1 MKVGVSLAGGGIRGI
16 AHVGVLKALEEKNIK
31 VAAIAGTSA
40 GSIIAT
46 LYAMGYSPYYIYLL
60 FKRYARDIIN
70 IRSKPIINGITN
82 FIRNNKIGIAGL
94 SDGNEFEKMYDELAR
109 KKGFRLIGDIKMPLL
124 VSAVDIGESKEYIF
138 TNCAS
143 RKNIKDNYITE
154 IGIGR
159 AVRASSS
166 FPAIFCPC
174 EYKNHIFMDGGV
186 LNNLPTEELKKVY
199 DEIDLVTTPS
209 GDLVGMVHCNNC
221 TSDLNAW
228 VNLFKEFA
236 QNFGVEDVDMDQL
249 YGTLYNKALEG
260 DKDCGG
266 LLAYN
271 YFSGEHITGFEEG
284 RPLFVRKPDSNFNL
298 ANFMRVLLST
308 ALGALKTGLD
318 ILMKE
323 EDVKV
328 DKMLGHGG
336 LFKTEGV
343 GQKIM
348 AAAVNA
354 PVSVMKTAG
363 EGGAWGMAILAAY
376 MLDKAEDEM
385 LDTYLSDK
393 VFAGEEGTTIAPD
406 EKDVEGFDE
415 FIKQYQK
422 GLALER
428 VAIDVM

>member
-199 DEIDLVTTPS
+199 TGKIISVNFE
-209 GDLVGMVHCNNC
+209 
-221 TSDLNAW
+221 SDPVYNDYDIM
-228 VNLFKEFA
+228 NIIMK
-236 QNFGVEDVDMDQL
+236 
-249 YGTLYNKALEG
+249 TLDIMGNKLSINSLKKS
-260 DKDCGG
+260 D
-266 LLAYN
+266 
-271 YFSGEHITGFEEG
+271 
-284 RPLFVRKPDSNFNL
+284 FVLTVPTD
-298 ANFMRVLLST
+298 
-308 ALGALKTGLD
+308 GTGLID
-318 ILMKE
+318 
-323 EDVKV
+323 V
-328 DKMLGHGG
+328 DKMDICYKYGYEIAI
-336 LFKTEGV
+336 KNID
-343 GQKIM
+343 KIR
-348 AAAVNA
+348 
-354 PVSVMKTAG
+354 K
-363 EGGAWGMAILAAY
+363 
-376 MLDKAEDEM
+376 MLE
-385 LDTYLSDK
+385 
-393 VFAGEEGTTIAPD
+393 
-406 EKDVEGFDE
+406 
-415 FIKQYQK
+415 
-422 GLALER
+422 
-428 VAIDVM
+428 

>member
-16 AHVGVLKALEEKNIK
+16 AHVGVLKALEENNIK
-31 VAAIAGTSA
+31 VAAIAGTSV

-199 DEIDLVTTPS
+199 TGKIISVNFE
-209 GDLVGMVHCNNC
+209 
-221 TSDLNAW
+221 SDPVYNDYDIM
-228 VNLFKEFA
+228 NIIMK
-236 QNFGVEDVDMDQL
+236 
-249 YGTLYNKALEG
+249 TLDIMGNKLSINSLKKS
-260 DKDCGG
+260 D
-266 LLAYN
+266 
-271 YFSGEHITGFEEG
+271 
-284 RPLFVRKPDSNFNL
+284 FVLTVPTD
-298 ANFMRVLLST
+298 
-308 ALGALKTGLD
+308 GTGLID
-318 ILMKE
+318 
-323 EDVKV
+323 V
-328 DKMLGHGG
+328 DKMDICYKYGYEIAI
-336 LFKTEGV
+336 KNID
-343 GQKIM
+343 KIM
-348 AAAVNA
+348 
-354 PVSVMKTAG
+354 K
-363 EGGAWGMAILAAY
+363 
-376 MLDKAEDEM
+376 MLE
-385 LDTYLSDK
+385 
-393 VFAGEEGTTIAPD
+393 
-406 EKDVEGFDE
+406 
-415 FIKQYQK
+415 
-422 GLALER
+422 
-428 VAIDVM
+428 

>member
-16 AHVGVLKALEEKNIK
+16 AHVGVLKALEENNIK

-124 VSAVDIGESKEYIF
+124 VSAVDIDESKEYIF

-199 DEIDLVTTPS
+199 TGKIISVNFE
-209 GDLVGMVHCNNC
+209 
-221 TSDLNAW
+221 SDPVYNDYDIM
-228 VNLFKEFA
+228 NIIMK
-236 QNFGVEDVDMDQL
+236 
-249 YGTLYNKALEG
+249 TLDIMGNKLSINSLKKS
-260 DKDCGG
+260 D
-266 LLAYN
+266 
-271 YFSGEHITGFEEG
+271 
-284 RPLFVRKPDSNFNL
+284 FVLTVPTD
-298 ANFMRVLLST
+298 
-308 ALGALKTGLD
+308 GTGLID
-318 ILMKE
+318 
-323 EDVKV
+323 V
-328 DKMLGHGG
+328 DKMDICYKYGYEIAI
-336 LFKTEGV
+336 KNID
-343 GQKIM
+343 KIR
-348 AAAVNA
+348 
-354 PVSVMKTAG
+354 K
-363 EGGAWGMAILAAY
+363 
-376 MLDKAEDEM
+376 MLE
-385 LDTYLSDK
+385 
-393 VFAGEEGTTIAPD
+393 
-406 EKDVEGFDE
+406 
-415 FIKQYQK
+415 
-422 GLALER
+422 
-428 VAIDVM
+428 

>member
-16 AHVGVLKALEEKNIK
+16 AHVGVLKALEENNIK

-186 LNNLPTEELKKVY
+186 LNILPTEELKKVY
-199 DEIDLVTTPS
+199 TGKIISVNFE
-209 GDLVGMVHCNNC
+209 
-221 TSDLNAW
+221 SDPVYNDYDIM
-228 VNLFKEFA
+228 NIIMK
-236 QNFGVEDVDMDQL
+236 
-249 YGTLYNKALEG
+249 TLDIMGNKLSINSLKKS
-260 DKDCGG
+260 D
-266 LLAYN
+266 
-271 YFSGEHITGFEEG
+271 
-284 RPLFVRKPDSNFNL
+284 FVLTVPTD
-298 ANFMRVLLST
+298 
-308 ALGALKTGLD
+308 GTGLID
-318 ILMKE
+318 
-323 EDVKV
+323 V
-328 DKMLGHGG
+328 DKMDICYKYGYEIAI
-336 LFKTEGV
+336 KNID
-343 GQKIM
+343 KIR
-348 AAAVNA
+348 
-354 PVSVMKTAG
+354 K
-363 EGGAWGMAILAAY
+363 
-376 MLDKAEDEM
+376 MLE
-385 LDTYLSDK
+385 
-393 VFAGEEGTTIAPD
+393 
-406 EKDVEGFDE
+406 
-415 FIKQYQK
+415 
-422 GLALER
+422 
-428 VAIDVM
+428 

>member
-16 AHVGVLKALEEKNIK
+16 AHVGVLKALEENNIK

-186 LNNLPTEELKKVY
+186 LNNLPIEELKKVY
-199 DEIDLVTTPS
+199 TGKIISVNFE
-209 GDLVGMVHCNNC
+209 
-221 TSDLNAW
+221 SDPVYNDYDIM
-228 VNLFKEFA
+228 NIIMK
-236 QNFGVEDVDMDQL
+236 
-249 YGTLYNKALEG
+249 TLDIMGNKLSINSLKKS
-260 DKDCGG
+260 D
-266 LLAYN
+266 
-271 YFSGEHITGFEEG
+271 
-284 RPLFVRKPDSNFNL
+284 FVLTVPTD
-298 ANFMRVLLST
+298 
-308 ALGALKTGLD
+308 GTGLID
-318 ILMKE
+318 
-323 EDVKV
+323 V
-328 DKMLGHGG
+328 DKMDICYKYGYEIAI
-336 LFKTEGV
+336 KNID
-343 GQKIM
+343 KIM
-348 AAAVNA
+348 
-354 PVSVMKTAG
+354 K
-363 EGGAWGMAILAAY
+363 
-376 MLDKAEDEM
+376 MLE
-385 LDTYLSDK
+385 
-393 VFAGEEGTTIAPD
+393 
-406 EKDVEGFDE
+406 
-415 FIKQYQK
+415 
-422 GLALER
+422 
-428 VAIDVM
+428 

>member
-1 MKVGVSLAGGGIRGI
+1 MKVGVSLAGEGIRGI
-16 AHVGVLKALEEKNIK
+16 AHVGVLKALEENNIK

-199 DEIDLVTTPS
+199 TGKIISVNFE
-209 GDLVGMVHCNNC
+209 
-221 TSDLNAW
+221 SDPVYNDYDIM
-228 VNLFKEFA
+228 NIIMK
-236 QNFGVEDVDMDQL
+236 
-249 YGTLYNKALEG
+249 TLDIMGNKLSINSLKKS
-260 DKDCGG
+260 D
-266 LLAYN
+266 
-271 YFSGEHITGFEEG
+271 
-284 RPLFVRKPDSNFNL
+284 FVLTVPTD
-298 ANFMRVLLST
+298 
-308 ALGALKTGLD
+308 GTGLID
-318 ILMKE
+318 
-323 EDVKV
+323 V
-328 DKMLGHGG
+328 DKMDICYKYGYEIAI
-336 LFKTEGV
+336 KNID
-343 GQKIM
+343 KIM
-348 AAAVNA
+348 
-354 PVSVMKTAG
+354 K
-363 EGGAWGMAILAAY
+363 
-376 MLDKAEDEM
+376 MLE
-385 LDTYLSDK
+385 
-393 VFAGEEGTTIAPD
+393 
-406 EKDVEGFDE
+406 
-415 FIKQYQK
+415 
-422 GLALER
+422 
-428 VAIDVM
+428 

>member
-16 AHVGVLKALEEKNIK
+16 AHVGVLKALEENNIK

-199 DEIDLVTTPS
+199 TGKIISVNFE
-209 GDLVGMVHCNNC
+209 
-221 TSDLNAW
+221 SDPVYNDYDIM
-228 VNLFKEFA
+228 NIIMK
-236 QNFGVEDVDMDQL
+236 
-249 YGTLYNKALEG
+249 TLDIMENKLSINSLKKS
-260 DKDCGG
+260 D
-266 LLAYN
+266 
-271 YFSGEHITGFEEG
+271 
-284 RPLFVRKPDSNFNL
+284 FVLTVPTD
-298 ANFMRVLLST
+298 
-308 ALGALKTGLD
+308 GTGLID
-318 ILMKE
+318 
-323 EDVKV
+323 V
-328 DKMLGHGG
+328 DKMDICYKYGYEIAI
-336 LFKTEGV
+336 KNID
-343 GQKIM
+343 KIR
-348 AAAVNA
+348 
-354 PVSVMKTAG
+354 K
-363 EGGAWGMAILAAY
+363 
-376 MLDKAEDEM
+376 MLE
-385 LDTYLSDK
+385 
-393 VFAGEEGTTIAPD
+393 
-406 EKDVEGFDE
+406 
-415 FIKQYQK
+415 
-422 GLALER
+422 
-428 VAIDVM
+428 

>member
-16 AHVGVLKALEEKNIK
+16 AHVGVLKALEENNIK

-199 DEIDLVTTPS
+199 TGKIISVNFE
-209 GDLVGMVHCNNC
+209 
-221 TSDLNAW
+221 SDPVYNDYDIM
-228 VNLFKEFA
+228 NIIMK
-236 QNFGVEDVDMDQL
+236 
-249 YGTLYNKALEG
+249 TLDIMGNKLSINSLKKS
-260 DKDCGG
+260 D
-266 LLAYN
+266 
-271 YFSGEHITGFEEG
+271 
-284 RPLFVRKPDSNFNL
+284 FVLTVPTD
-298 ANFMRVLLST
+298 
-308 ALGALKTGLD
+308 GTGLID
-318 ILMKE
+318 
-323 EDVKV
+323 V
-328 DKMLGHGG
+328 DKMEIITFDMTSNTYRALGDVVGEAFKDG
-336 LFKTEGV
+336 LK
-343 GQKIM
+343 
-348 AAAVNA
+348 
-354 PVSVMKTAG
+354 
-363 EGGAWGMAILAAY
+363 L
-376 MLDKAEDEM
+376 
-385 LDTYLSDK
+385 
-393 VFAGEEGTTIAPD
+393 
-406 EKDVEGFDE
+406 
-415 FIKQYQK
+415 
-422 GLALER
+422 
-428 VAIDVM
+428 

>member
-16 AHVGVLKALEEKNIK
+16 AQ

-109 KKGFRLIGDIKMPLL
+109 KKGFRLI
-124 VSAVDIGESKEYIF
+124 AVDIGESKEYIF

-199 DEIDLVTTPS
+199 TGKIISVNFE
-209 GDLVGMVHCNNC
+209 
-221 TSDLNAW
+221 SDPVYNDYDIM
-228 VNLFKEFA
+228 NIIMK
-236 QNFGVEDVDMDQL
+236 
-249 YGTLYNKALEG
+249 TLDIMGNKLSINSLKKS
-260 DKDCGG
+260 D
-266 LLAYN
+266 
-271 YFSGEHITGFEEG
+271 
-284 RPLFVRKPDSNFNL
+284 FVLTVPTD
-298 ANFMRVLLST
+298 
-308 ALGALKTGLD
+308 GTGLID
-318 ILMKE
+318 
-323 EDVKV
+323 V
-328 DKMLGHGG
+328 DKMDICYKYGYEIAI
-336 LFKTEGV
+336 KNID
-343 GQKIM
+343 KIR
-348 AAAVNA
+348 
-354 PVSVMKTAG
+354 K
-363 EGGAWGMAILAAY
+363 
-376 MLDKAEDEM
+376 MLE
-385 LDTYLSDK
+385 
-393 VFAGEEGTTIAPD
+393 
-406 EKDVEGFDE
+406 
-415 FIKQYQK
+415 
-422 GLALER
+422 
-428 VAIDVM
+428 

>member
-199 DEIDLVTTPS
+199 TGKIISVNFESDPVYNDYDIMNIIMKTLDIM
-209 GDLVGMVHCNNC
+209 GNNLSINSLKK
-221 TSDLNAW
+221 SD
-228 VNLFKEFA
+228 
-236 QNFGVEDVDMDQL
+236 
-249 YGTLYNKALEG
+249 
-260 DKDCGG
+260 
-266 LLAYN
+266 
-271 YFSGEHITGFEEG
+271 
-284 RPLFVRKPDSNFNL
+284 FVLTVPTD
-298 ANFMRVLLST
+298 
-308 ALGALKTGLD
+308 GTGLID
-318 ILMKE
+318 
-323 EDVKV
+323 V
-328 DKMLGHGG
+328 DKMDICYKYGYEIAI
-336 LFKTEGV
+336 KNID
-343 GQKIM
+343 KIR
-348 AAAVNA
+348 
-354 PVSVMKTAG
+354 K
-363 EGGAWGMAILAAY
+363 
-376 MLDKAEDEM
+376 MLE
-385 LDTYLSDK
+385 
-393 VFAGEEGTTIAPD
+393 
-406 EKDVEGFDE
+406 
-415 FIKQYQK
+415 
-422 GLALER
+422 
-428 VAIDVM
+428 

>member
-16 AHVGVLKALEEKNIK
+16 AHVGVLKALEENNIK

-199 DEIDLVTTPS
+199 TGKIISVNFESNPVYNDYDIMNIIMKTLDIMGNKLS
-209 GDLVGMVHCNNC
+209 INSLKK
-221 TSDLNAW
+221 SD
-228 VNLFKEFA
+228 
-236 QNFGVEDVDMDQL
+236 
-249 YGTLYNKALEG
+249 
-260 DKDCGG
+260 
-266 LLAYN
+266 
-271 YFSGEHITGFEEG
+271 
-284 RPLFVRKPDSNFNL
+284 FVLTVPTD
-298 ANFMRVLLST
+298 
-308 ALGALKTGLD
+308 GTGLID
-318 ILMKE
+318 
-323 EDVKV
+323 V
-328 DKMLGHGG
+328 DKMDICYKYGYEIAI
-336 LFKTEGV
+336 KNID
-343 GQKIM
+343 KIR
-348 AAAVNA
+348 
-354 PVSVMKTAG
+354 K
-363 EGGAWGMAILAAY
+363 
-376 MLDKAEDEM
+376 MLE
-385 LDTYLSDK
+385 
-393 VFAGEEGTTIAPD
+393 
-406 EKDVEGFDE
+406 
-415 FIKQYQK
+415 
-422 GLALER
+422 
-428 VAIDVM
+428 

>member
-16 AHVGVLKALEEKNIK
+16 AHVGVLKALEENNIK

-94 SDGNEFEKMYDELAR
+94 RDGNEFEKMYDELAR

-199 DEIDLVTTPS
+199 TGKIISVNFE
-209 GDLVGMVHCNNC
+209 
-221 TSDLNAW
+221 SDPVYNDYDIM
-228 VNLFKEFA
+228 NIIMK
-236 QNFGVEDVDMDQL
+236 
-249 YGTLYNKALEG
+249 TLDIMGNKLSINSLKKS
-260 DKDCGG
+260 D
-266 LLAYN
+266 
-271 YFSGEHITGFEEG
+271 
-284 RPLFVRKPDSNFNL
+284 FVLTVPTD
-298 ANFMRVLLST
+298 
-308 ALGALKTGLD
+308 GTGLID
-318 ILMKE
+318 
-323 EDVKV
+323 V
-328 DKMLGHGG
+328 DKMDICYKYGYEIAI
-336 LFKTEGV
+336 KNID
-343 GQKIM
+343 KIR
-348 AAAVNA
+348 
-354 PVSVMKTAG
+354 K
-363 EGGAWGMAILAAY
+363 
-376 MLDKAEDEM
+376 MLE
-385 LDTYLSDK
+385 
-393 VFAGEEGTTIAPD
+393 
-406 EKDVEGFDE
+406 
-415 FIKQYQK
+415 
-422 GLALER
+422 
-428 VAIDVM
+428 

>member
-109 KKGFRLIGDIKMPLL
+109 KKVFRLIGYIKMPLL

-199 DEIDLVTTPS
+199 TGKIISVNFE
-209 GDLVGMVHCNNC
+209 
-221 TSDLNAW
+221 SDPVYNDYDIM
-228 VNLFKEFA
+228 NIIMK
-236 QNFGVEDVDMDQL
+236 
-249 YGTLYNKALEG
+249 TLDIMGNKLSINSLKKS
-260 DKDCGG
+260 D
-266 LLAYN
+266 
-271 YFSGEHITGFEEG
+271 
-284 RPLFVRKPDSNFNL
+284 FVLTVPTD
-298 ANFMRVLLST
+298 
-308 ALGALKTGLD
+308 GTGLID
-318 ILMKE
+318 
-323 EDVKV
+323 V
-328 DKMLGHGG
+328 DKMDICYKYGYEIAI
-336 LFKTEGV
+336 KNID
-343 GQKIM
+343 KIR
-348 AAAVNA
+348 
-354 PVSVMKTAG
+354 K
-363 EGGAWGMAILAAY
+363 
-376 MLDKAEDEM
+376 MLE
-385 LDTYLSDK
+385 
-393 VFAGEEGTTIAPD
+393 
-406 EKDVEGFDE
+406 
-415 FIKQYQK
+415 
-422 GLALER
+422 
-428 VAIDVM
+428 

>member
-94 SDGNEFEKMYDELAR
+94 SDGNEFKKMYDELAR

-199 DEIDLVTTPS
+199 TGKIISVNFE
-209 GDLVGMVHCNNC
+209 
-221 TSDLNAW
+221 SDPVYNDYDIM
-228 VNLFKEFA
+228 NIIMK
-236 QNFGVEDVDMDQL
+236 
-249 YGTLYNKALEG
+249 TLDIMGNKLSINSLKKS
-260 DKDCGG
+260 D
-266 LLAYN
+266 
-271 YFSGEHITGFEEG
+271 
-284 RPLFVRKPDSNFNL
+284 FVLTVPTD
-298 ANFMRVLLST
+298 
-308 ALGALKTGLD
+308 GTGLID
-318 ILMKE
+318 
-323 EDVKV
+323 V
-328 DKMLGHGG
+328 DKMDICYKYGYEIAI
-336 LFKTEGV
+336 KNID
-343 GQKIM
+343 KIR
-348 AAAVNA
+348 
-354 PVSVMKTAG
+354 K
-363 EGGAWGMAILAAY
+363 
-376 MLDKAEDEM
+376 MLE
-385 LDTYLSDK
+385 
-393 VFAGEEGTTIAPD
+393 
-406 EKDVEGFDE
+406 
-415 FIKQYQK
+415 
-422 GLALER
+422 
-428 VAIDVM
+428 

>member
-16 AHVGVLKALEEKNIK
+16 AHVGVLKALEENNIK

-199 DEIDLVTTPS
+199 TGKIISVNFE
-209 GDLVGMVHCNNC
+209 
-221 TSDLNAW
+221 SDPVYNDYDIMNIIMKTLDIMGNKLSINSLKKSDF
-228 VNLFKEFA
+228 VLTVPTD
-236 QNFGVEDVDMDQL
+236 GTGLIDVDRMDICYK
-249 YGTLYNKALEG
+249 YGYEIAIKNI
-260 DKDCGG
+260 DK
-266 LLAYN
+266 
-271 YFSGEHITGFEEG
+271 I
-284 RPLFVRKPDSNFNL
+284 R
-298 ANFMRVLLST
+298 
-308 ALGALKTGLD
+308 
-318 ILMKE
+318 
-323 EDVKV
+323 
-328 DKMLGHGG
+328 KML
-336 LFKTEGV
+336 E
-343 GQKIM
+343 
-348 AAAVNA
+348 
-354 PVSVMKTAG
+354 
-363 EGGAWGMAILAAY
+363 
-376 MLDKAEDEM
+376 
-385 LDTYLSDK
+385 
-393 VFAGEEGTTIAPD
+393 
-406 EKDVEGFDE
+406 
-415 FIKQYQK
+415 
-422 GLALER
+422 
-428 VAIDVM
+428 

>member
-16 AHVGVLKALEEKNIK
+16 AHVGVLKALEENNIK

-199 DEIDLVTTPS
+199 TGKIISVNFE
-209 GDLVGMVHCNNC
+209 
-221 TSDLNAW
+221 SDPVYNDYDIMNIIMK
-228 VNLFKEFA
+228 NLDII
-236 QNFGVEDVDMDQL
+236 G
-249 YGTLYNKALEG
+249 NKLSINSLKKS
-260 DKDCGG
+260 D
-266 LLAYN
+266 
-271 YFSGEHITGFEEG
+271 
-284 RPLFVRKPDSNFNL
+284 FVLTVPTD
-298 ANFMRVLLST
+298 
-308 ALGALKTGLD
+308 GTGLID
-318 ILMKE
+318 
-323 EDVKV
+323 V
-328 DKMLGHGG
+328 DKMDICYKYGYEIAI
-336 LFKTEGV
+336 KNID
-343 GQKIM
+343 KIR
-348 AAAVNA
+348 
-354 PVSVMKTAG
+354 K
-363 EGGAWGMAILAAY
+363 
-376 MLDKAEDEM
+376 MLE
-385 LDTYLSDK
+385 
-393 VFAGEEGTTIAPD
+393 
-406 EKDVEGFDE
+406 
-415 FIKQYQK
+415 
-422 GLALER
+422 
-428 VAIDVM
+428 

>member
-16 AHVGVLKALEEKNIK
+16 AHVGVLKALEENNIK

-199 DEIDLVTTPS
+199 TGKIISVNFE
-209 GDLVGMVHCNNC
+209 
-221 TSDLNAW
+221 SDPVYNDYDIM
-228 VNLFKEFA
+228 NIIMK
-236 QNFGVEDVDMDQL
+236 
-249 YGTLYNKALEG
+249 TLDIMGNKLSINSLKKS
-260 DKDCGG
+260 D
-266 LLAYN
+266 
-271 YFSGEHITGFEEG
+271 
-284 RPLFVRKPDSNFNL
+284 FVLTVPTD
-298 ANFMRVLLST
+298 
-308 ALGALKTGLD
+308 GTGLID
-318 ILMKE
+318 
-323 EDVKV
+323 V
-328 DKMLGHGG
+328 DKMDICYKYGYEIAI
-336 LFKTEGV
+336 KNIY
-343 GQKIM
+343 KIR
-348 AAAVNA
+348 
-354 PVSVMKTAG
+354 K
-363 EGGAWGMAILAAY
+363 
-376 MLDKAEDEM
+376 MLE
-385 LDTYLSDK
+385 
-393 VFAGEEGTTIAPD
+393 
-406 EKDVEGFDE
+406 
-415 FIKQYQK
+415 
-422 GLALER
+422 
-428 VAIDVM
+428 

>member
-199 DEIDLVTTPS
+199 TGIIISVNFE
-209 GDLVGMVHCNNC
+209 
-221 TSDLNAW
+221 SDPVYNDYDIM
-228 VNLFKEFA
+228 NIIMK
-236 QNFGVEDVDMDQL
+236 
-249 YGTLYNKALEG
+249 TLDIMGNKLSINSLKKS
-260 DKDCGG
+260 D
-266 LLAYN
+266 
-271 YFSGEHITGFEEG
+271 
-284 RPLFVRKPDSNFNL
+284 FVLTVPTD
-298 ANFMRVLLST
+298 
-308 ALGALKTGLD
+308 GTGLID
-318 ILMKE
+318 
-323 EDVKV
+323 V
-328 DKMLGHGG
+328 DKMDICYKYGYEIAI
-336 LFKTEGV
+336 KNID
-343 GQKIM
+343 KIR
-348 AAAVNA
+348 
-354 PVSVMKTAG
+354 K
-363 EGGAWGMAILAAY
+363 
-376 MLDKAEDEM
+376 MLE
-385 LDTYLSDK
+385 
-393 VFAGEEGTTIAPD
+393 
-406 EKDVEGFDE
+406 
-415 FIKQYQK
+415 
-422 GLALER
+422 
-428 VAIDVM
+428 

>member
-16 AHVGVLKALEEKNIK
+16 AHVGVLKALEENNIK

-70 IRSKPIINGITN
+70 IRSKTIINGITN

-199 DEIDLVTTPS
+199 TGKIISVNFE
-209 GDLVGMVHCNNC
+209 
-221 TSDLNAW
+221 SDPVYNDYDIM
-228 VNLFKEFA
+228 NIIMK
-236 QNFGVEDVDMDQL
+236 
-249 YGTLYNKALEG
+249 TLDIMGNKLSINSLKKS
-260 DKDCGG
+260 D
-266 LLAYN
+266 
-271 YFSGEHITGFEEG
+271 
-284 RPLFVRKPDSNFNL
+284 FVLTVPTD
-298 ANFMRVLLST
+298 
-308 ALGALKTGLD
+308 GTGLID
-318 ILMKE
+318 
-323 EDVKV
+323 V
-328 DKMLGHGG
+328 DKMDICYKYGYEIAI
-336 LFKTEGV
+336 KNID
-343 GQKIM
+343 KIR
-348 AAAVNA
+348 
-354 PVSVMKTAG
+354 K
-363 EGGAWGMAILAAY
+363 
-376 MLDKAEDEM
+376 MLE
-385 LDTYLSDK
+385 
-393 VFAGEEGTTIAPD
+393 
-406 EKDVEGFDE
+406 
-415 FIKQYQK
+415 
-422 GLALER
+422 
-428 VAIDVM
+428 